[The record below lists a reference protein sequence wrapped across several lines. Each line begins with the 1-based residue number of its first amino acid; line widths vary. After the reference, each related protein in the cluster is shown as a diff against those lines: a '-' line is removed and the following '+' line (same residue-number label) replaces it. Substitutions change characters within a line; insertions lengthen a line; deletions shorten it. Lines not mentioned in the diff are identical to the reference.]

1 MPWASIPPSLLV
13 ADAIGTVLAGLGLAG
28 LLTDLSGILPF
39 MAERD
44 LAGMIAGVGLALM
57 TFSML
62 KIAQILRARRQPSPQ
77 HDPK

>member
-44 LAGMIAGVGLALM
+44 LTGMIAGVGLALM

-62 KIAQILRARRQPSPQ
+62 KIAQILRARRAQPPQ
-77 HDPK
+77 GD